1 MRARRASSSRC
12 SCSAPS
18 PVKGQIGGIGTRPRL
33 RAQAADKKPLIDQT
47 YTPDQVIDLPAAM
60 HAAELAVC
68 FALPLDQKNSIAK
81 GASGVDATMGISNCA
96 PADTCFLVPLRYKM
110 PPAQG
115 GQIGVSFV
123 LDSLGQLRLFPT
135 YRFVGYQ

>member
-1 MRARRASSSRC
+1 M
-12 SCSAPS
+12 SA
-18 PVKGQIGGIGTRPRL
+18 IGTKRTMQPRQRL
-33 RAQAADKKPLIDQT
+33 SAFGSKRTKLEFPADPR
-47 YTPDQVIDLPAAM
+47 
-60 HAAELAVC
+60 ELAG
-68 FALPLDQKNSIAK
+68 QGKNA
-81 GASGVDATMGISNCA
+81 VL
-96 PADTCFLVPLRYKM
+96 LVPLRHKM